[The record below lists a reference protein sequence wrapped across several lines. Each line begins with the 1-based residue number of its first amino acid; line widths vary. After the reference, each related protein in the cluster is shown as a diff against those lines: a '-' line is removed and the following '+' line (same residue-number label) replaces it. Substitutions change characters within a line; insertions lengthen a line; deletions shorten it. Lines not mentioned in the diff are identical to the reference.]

1 MISDQAFHAG
11 VGAEI
16 RRPAFVFA
24 GGQSS
29 DKAGKSG
36 MEFDS
41 LGEIIATRLL
51 HLVDEQGRKRPVS
64 VFIGKPEPE
73 EDSSG
78 YKCPY
83 QVIGIGSQKTH
94 FAHGHDSIQALQTAM
109 FLAGA
114 NLSHLNNEVGGRL
127 AWNGGST
134 GELGFPRP

>member
-1 MISDQAFHAG
+1 
-11 VGAEI
+11 
-16 RRPAFVFA
+16 
-24 GGQSS
+24 
-29 DKAGKSG
+29 
-36 MEFDS
+36 MEFEN

-51 HLVDEQGRKRPVS
+51 HLIDEHGSRRPVS

-94 FAHGHDSIQALQTAM
+94 FAHGHDSIQALQAAM
-109 FLAGA
+109 VLAGA
-114 NLSHLNNEVGGRL
+114 NLGHLNNEVGGRL
-127 AWNGGST
+127 VWNGGAT